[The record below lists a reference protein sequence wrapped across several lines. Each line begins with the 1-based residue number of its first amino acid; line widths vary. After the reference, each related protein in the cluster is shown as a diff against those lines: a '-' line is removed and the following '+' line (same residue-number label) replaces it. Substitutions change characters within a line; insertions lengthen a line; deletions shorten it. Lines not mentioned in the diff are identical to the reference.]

1 MIPSEAQMRQ
11 AIAQTLSLP
20 FAYNSPVMVLDFD
33 LGDKDTDKITGRFKD
48 LSRPRVFSFEITKKS
63 VVYKPFVAR
72 IDSTGLGVKSWEDFS
87 KGYSYRVDNQGNV

>member
-11 AIAQTLSLP
+11 AIAQILSMP

-48 LSRPRVFSFEITKKS
+48 LSRLYLCSRKTTLNCLMI
-63 VVYKPFVAR
+63 
-72 IDSTGLGVKSWEDFS
+72 
-87 KGYSYRVDNQGNV
+87 